1 FSEREVNLVTA
12 FADQAV
18 IAIENTRLFEEVQA
32 RTRELQEALDQQT
45 ATSEVL
51 SAISSSHGALQGVFE
66 SLLANAVRL
75 CRAKF
80 GNLFIYEDGTFRH
93 VAFYGAPTQFAELRR
108 RNPVVR
114 PSARSTLAR
123 IAATKEVQE
132 VFDIK
137 TTQAYLDHDPA
148 AIELADAAGARTLLG
163 VPILRDNKL
172 VGVIGIYRQEVRRFT
187 EKQIELLKGFANRA
201 VIAIENTRLFEAEQA
216 SKRELQESLQQQT
229 ATSDVLKSISRS
241 VFDL

>member
-45 ATSEVL
+45 ATSEVV

-75 CRAKF
+75 CWAKF

-93 VAFYGAPTQFAELRR
+93 VALYGAPTQLAQSRR

-132 VFDIK
+132 VPDIR
-137 TTQAYLDHDPA
+137 TTQAYLDRDPA
-148 AIELADAAGARTLLG
+148 AIRAQCARAWADPGGGSAERGDLSRRERDRSGTWSSHAVGRSPFAGRNSTGSDFAASKPGGTLLG
-163 VPILRDNKL
+163 
-172 VGVIGIYRQEVRRFT
+172 
-187 EKQIELLKGFANRA
+187 
-201 VIAIENTRLFEAEQA
+201 
-216 SKRELQESLQQQT
+216 
-229 ATSDVLKSISRS
+229 
-241 VFDL
+241 

>member
-1 FSEREVNLVTA
+1 MLGVPLVRNGEAVGVVGLVRNEVKPFSEREVNLVTA

-32 RTRELQEALDQQT
+32 RTRELQEARDQQT
-45 ATSEVL
+45 ATSEGL
-51 SAISSSHGALQGVFE
+51 SAISASHGARLGVFE
-66 SLLANAVRL
+66 SRLATAVRP
-75 CRAKF
+75 CPTKF
-80 GNLFIYEDGTFRH
+80 GNLFIYEDGSFRH

-137 TTQAYLDHDPA
+137 TTQAYL
-148 AIELADAAGARTLLG
+148 
-163 VPILRDNKL
+163 
-172 VGVIGIYRQEVRRFT
+172 
-187 EKQIELLKGFANRA
+187 
-201 VIAIENTRLFEAEQA
+201 
-216 SKRELQESLQQQT
+216 
-229 ATSDVLKSISRS
+229 
-241 VFDL
+241 